1 MDKQKGE
8 NREIEQLK
16 KSIQDL
22 KEAGL
27 EENSECVQLKQAM
40 ITSLEE
46 EIRRNQILQVLT
58 LANITSVNAW
68 FETMKEYMGT
78 ELVTSFYKKADLCH
92 KTDIIMEALK
102 YKNDYV
108 KHSAVDSLVKL
119 KQYDLAD
126 FLFEEM
132 ISDLLKFWKQREEV
146 DSKKPSVPPCLEV
159 RLKQAYWGCYR
170 LSL

>member
-1 MDKQKGE
+1 MDNQKGE

-58 LANITSVNAW
+58 LANITSVN
-68 FETMKEYMGT
+68 
-78 ELVTSFYKKADLCH
+78 YKCH

-119 KQYDLAD
+119 NQYD